1 MRQRIVPGLLV
12 ALLAL
17 AGCGGG
23 GEQVIR
29 VISADELP
37 VACVAKPKPGYCS
50 GSIYK
55 FYYDYRDNRC
65 KTFYWSGCGGHVPY
79 QTMTECLKQCEGRN

>member
-37 VACVAKPKPGYCS
+37 VACVAKPKPGNCR
-50 GSIYK
+50 GAIPK
-55 FYYDYRDNRC
+55 IYYDFRENRC
-65 KTFYWSGCGGHVPY
+65 KTFYWGGCGGFIPY
-79 QTMTECLKQCEGRN
+79 QTMDACVKECEGRD